1 MTDSVQT
8 GFSEEFRVRADAKGR
23 VPFDRFM
30 ELALYHPSLGY
41 YQKDRQRVGTAEG
54 SDFVTATSTGTLFG
68 ELICAAAV
76 NLLRARGANP
86 ADFEFVE
93 IGAETDLG
101 VLAGVAHPF
110 ATART
115 LRLGDSLKLS
125 GRLVVFSN
133 ELLDAQPC
141 RRFLRRRGGWSELG
155 VQLGN
160 DGRLLECDLGRAHEP
175 WLPEDAPEG
184 YRFDAPRAAVTLVE
198 MLASQDWGGLFL
210 AFDYGKSFDS
220 LSAEC
225 PVGTVRAYY
234 RHTQVKE
241 LLERPGE
248 QDLTCHVCWDWLR
261 GALEDAGFVGSA
273 VDSQESFFVH
283 QASHYIAAQVTAD
296 AGRPTQ
302 RKMALM
308 QLIHP
313 ANMGQKFQ
321 ALRAWRA

>member
-1 MTDSVQT
+1 MST
-8 GFSEEFRVRADAKGR
+8 FSEEFRVRADAKGR

-30 ELALYHPSLGY
+30 ELALYHPTLGY
-41 YQKDRQRVGTAEG
+41 YQRDQVRVGKAAGT
-54 SDFVTATSTGTLFG
+54 DFVTASSTGVLFG
-68 ELICAAAV
+68 ELVCAAAV
-76 NLLRARGANP
+76 NLLQARGANP
-86 ADFEFVE
+86 ADFDFVE
-93 IGAETDLG
+93 IGAETEQG
-101 VLAGVAHPF
+101 ILAGVQHPF
-110 ATART
+110 AKART
-115 LRLGDSLKLS
+115 LRLGEPLELS

-141 RRFLRRRGGWSELG
+141 RRFISRGGSWSELG

-160 DGRLLECDLGRAHEP
+160 DGRLLECDLGRASEP
-175 WLPEDAPEG
+175 WLPEAAPLG
-184 YRFDAPRAAVTLVE
+184 YRFDAPRAAVALVE

-210 AFDYGKSFDS
+210 AFDYGKTYDS
-220 LSAEC
+220 LAAEC

-241 LLERPGE
+241 LMERPGE
-248 QDLTCHVCWDWLR
+248 QDLTCHVCWDWLC
-261 GALEDAGFVGSA
+261 GALEDSGFVGTS

-283 QASHYIAAQVTAD
+283 QASRFIAAQVTAD

>member
-1 MTDSVQT
+1 MTDPVTT
-8 GFSEEFRVRADAKGR
+8 GFSEEFRVRADAKRR

-30 ELALYHPSLGY
+30 ELALYHPTLGY
-41 YQKDRQRVGTAEG
+41 YQRDQLRVGTAEG

-68 ELICAAAV
+68 ELVCAAAI
-76 NLLRARGANP
+76 NLLEARGAKP
-86 ADFEFVE
+86 ADFEFME
-93 IGAETDLG
+93 IGAESEEG
-101 VLAGVAHPF
+101 ILAGVNHPF
-110 ATART
+110 ARART
-115 LRLGDSLKLS
+115 LRLGDPLELS

-141 RRFLRRRGGWSELG
+141 RRFISRGGHWSELG
-155 VQLGN
+155 VQLGA
-160 DGRLLECDLGRAHEP
+160 DGRLLECDLGRSNEP
-175 WLPEDAPEG
+175 WLPESAPEG
-184 YRFDAPRAAVTLVE
+184 YRFDAPRAAVRLVE
-198 MLASQDWGGLFL
+198 MLAAQDWGGLFL
-210 AFDYGKSFDS
+210 AFDYGKTLDS
-220 LSAEC
+220 LAYEC
-225 PVGTVRAYY
+225 PVGTVRAYH

-248 QDLTCHVCWDWLR
+248 QDLTCHVCWDWIC

-283 QASHYIAAQVTAD
+283 RASHYIAAQVAAD